1 MKVKKLL
8 LLVILVALS
17 SFCLSCKND
26 PPIFLRP
33 PANVAKMEDVLNGNN
48 QNLIGLLT
56 KVRGSVG
63 KRGSGSKTIWS
74 RKNNYGLGLY
84 ISANHVYGLTTWNSR
99 KAQFFESSTENM
111 GIFETSQIPQIGGN
125 LALGNYLIAD
135 FPLMHFDISANA
147 SNITI
152 LPEQDFYIGI
162 IDNQR
167 ILKGNVAKYP
177 DIIQTSVPLVMYDP
191 NNRTNADQTWNNPVA
206 SEKAIAIGFPNDTDN
221 FPNGAVVYGKIL
233 SDTEAASTITELKAV
248 GDPEG
253 DIPYNLNAE
262 FFIDAQAIAGMS
274 GGGVF
279 NSNGQ
284 LLGIMVRAS
293 DHDKAP
299 KIIRV
304 VRISYI
310 KSKINTFYSSLSI
323 KDKGKIEPFINGE
336 LIQ

>member
-1 MKVKKLL
+1 MKVKTL
-8 LLVILVALS
+8 LLVILVVLT

-26 PPIFLRP
+26 PPIFLSP
-33 PANVAKMEDVLNGNN
+33 PNNLAKIEAVLSGNN

-74 RKNNYGLGLY
+74 RKNKYGLGLY
-84 ISANHVYGLTTWNSR
+84 ISANHVYGLATWSSR
-99 KAQFFESSTENM
+99 KAQFFESSIENI
-111 GIFETSQIPQIGGN
+111 GIFETSQIPQINGN

-135 FPLMHFDISANA
+135 FPLMHFDISANVT
-147 SNITI
+147 NNTI

-167 ILKGNVAKYP
+167 ILKGHLAKYP
-177 DIIQTSVPLVMYDP
+177 DILQTSVPLLMYDP
-191 NNRTNADQTWNNPVA
+191 NNRTNAEQTWNIPVA

-221 FPNGAVVYGKIL
+221 FPNGAIVYGKIL
-233 SDTEAASTITELKAV
+233 SDIEAAATVTELKAV

-262 FFIDAQAIAGMS
+262 FFIDAQAISGMS

-279 NSNGQ
+279 NSDGQ

-310 KSKINTFYSSLSI
+310 KSKINTFYSSLSN
-323 KDKGKIEPFINGE
+323 KDKSKIEPFIKGE
-336 LIQ
+336 LAQ